1 MSAAATDGL
10 PISLFRRN
18 PRSLARSPCPP
29 LAGVAEQFTSM
40 FRRKAFLHWYTG
52 EGMDEMEFT
61 EVRTAAC
68 AARTCGRLAAPPAP
82 VASRCLA
89 HRLLPSPPRS
99 LAGRV
104 EHERPRLG
112 VPAVPGRVRR
122 GGGRVRGGGRRGV
135 LSVLPHRGGCGLL
148 GGRRRLASSL
158 RRRARAHAA
167 WGVRSSR
174 DGCGMGCV
182 VPSQG
187 FA

>member
-1 MSAAATDGL
+1 
-10 PISLFRRN
+10 
-18 PRSLARSPCPP
+18 
-29 LAGVAEQFTSM
+29 
-40 FRRKAFLHWYTG
+40 
-52 EGMDEMEFT
+52 MEFT

-112 VPAVPGRVRR
+112 VPAVPGRLGR

-135 LSVLPHRGGCGLL
+135 LSVLPQRLRHRALT
-148 GGRRRLASSL
+148 S
-158 RRRARAHAA
+158 RRARRAA
-167 WGVRSSR
+167 SLPLWVTWEREAKG
-174 DGCGMGCV
+174 
-182 VPSQG
+182 
-187 FA
+187 